1 MFRRMQESGL
11 IEILP
16 FTCILAIQCQ
26 CPAFSVLNSLRA
38 HSGRWLQW
46 LLVWWMKHALLT
58 DLADDIFHS
67 HTSSQISIG
76 SGYGGAVITLIGPY
90 LHGGEDW
97 ITAGPFGSDI
107 LAFSQYGGN
116 IDTSFAVFLPEPWFV
131 PLHLLSTWWWPQG
144 ICYGHIILKDLLSW
158 NHLVSFHGSTEL
170 QYHSPL
176 CLSTENNSAR
186 GKVIDNKWFI
196 RIGCLWG

>member
-16 FTCILAIQCQ
+16 FTCILDIQCQ
-26 CPAFSVLNSLRA
+26 CPAFSVLNSFRA

-58 DLADDIFHS
+58 DLADDIFPS
-67 HTSSQISIG
+67 HTSSQISMAQG
-76 SGYGGAVITLIGPY
+76 MGGGDNPHWPLSSWGLGLDNHRPFWFWHSGLLSVWRKYRHQLRR
-90 LHGGEDW
+90 
-97 ITAGPFGSDI
+97 
-107 LAFSQYGGN
+107 
-116 IDTSFAVFLPEPWFV
+116 VFTRALVCPT
-131 PLHLLSTWWWPQG
+131 HLLSTWWRPQG
-144 ICYGHIILKDLLSW
+144 ICYGHIILKDLLNW

-186 GKVIDNKWFI
+186 GKVIDKKWFI

>member
-1 MFRRMQESGL
+1 MSCFLCSEFPQGTQWEVAAMV
-11 IEILP
+11 
-16 FTCILAIQCQ
+16 T
-26 CPAFSVLNSLRA
+26 SLMDEA
-38 HSGRWLQW
+38 CFAYWSGRWHFSFTHFISDLNW
-46 LLVWWMKHALLT
+46 LRVW
-58 DLADDIFHS
+58 
-67 HTSSQISIG
+67 
-76 SGYGGAVITLIGPY
+76 GAVITLIGPY
-90 LHGGEDW
+90 LHGGGDW
-97 ITAGPFGSDI
+97 IIAGPFDSDI

-131 PLHLLSTWWWPQG
+131 PLHLLSTWWRPQG
-144 ICYGHIILKDLLSW
+144 ICYGHIILKDLLIW

-186 GKVIDNKWFI
+186 GKVIDKKWFI